1 MPDFKER
8 RKFDRFN
15 EYFMLF
21 FSLKGD
27 EGVLYE
33 MSQVNNISRGG
44 IHFSSNKHLPK
55 GAELRLHLT
64 TPFSKDVVQLQGK
77 ILECHEK
84 LPQTLYGIRLE
95 FTNISPQAADALV
108 KIESWAKSAK

>member
-1 MPDFKER
+1 MTDFKER

-55 GAELRLHLT
+55 GAELRLQLT
-64 TPFSKDVVQLQGK
+64 TPFSKEVVQLQGV

-84 LPQTLYGIRLE
+84 IAQTLYGIRLE
-95 FTNISPQAADALV
+95 FKDLSPQGADALS
-108 KIESWAKSAK
+108 KIEAWAKSVK